1 MTTAPVAQT
10 DPRTTTVVTGA
21 STGIGRAAAVRQAR
35 AGDRVWALVRT
46 PSACADLAEL
56 ATAEGLDLRIVACDV
71 SRDDSVDAAF
81 AEILADGGRVDRLVS
96 NAGLFTSAT
105 LEAETVAEIKDVFE
119 VNYFGALRCVQKVL
133 PGMREAGGGVICAVT
148 SNSSQ
153 AILPSWTAYAGSKCA
168 LEGSLESVAHEV
180 AAFGIRIAIV
190 QPGITLTAMRG
201 KIAAR
206 PSPAA
211 YDTVLAR
218 YRTMIAAGRTES
230 MDPDDVAIAIQRI
243 LADPAPPFRTPVGA
257 DAERNIALRR
267 SIGDEE
273 WVRLFAP
280 AEDDDFYAGWS
291 ALAGVPDARTVADA
305 RLLDPSSR

>member
-1 MTTAPVAQT
+1 MMTTPTADSDT
-10 DPRTTTVVTGA
+10 MTTVVTGA
-21 STGIGRAAAVRQAR
+21 STGIGRASAVRQAR
-35 AGDRVWALVRT
+35 AGDRVWALVRR
-46 PSACADLAEL
+46 PSACEDLAAL
-56 ATAEGLDLRIVACDV
+56 AAAESLDLRIVACDV
-71 SRDDSVDAAF
+71 SQDASVDAAF
-81 AEILADGGRVDRLVS
+81 AEILADRGRVDRLVN
-96 NAGLFTSAT
+96 NAGLFTSAP
-105 LEAETVAEIKDVFE
+105 LEAETIAEIKDVFD

-133 PGMREAGGGVICAVT
+133 PGMRQAGGGVICAVT
-148 SNSSQ
+148 SNSAQ

-211 YDTVLAR
+211 YDGVLSR

-230 MDPDDVAIAIQRI
+230 MDPDDVAIAIERV
-243 LADPAPPFRTPVGA
+243 LADPASPFRTPVGA
-257 DAERNIALRR
+257 DAVRNIELRR
-267 SIGDEE
+267 FIGDER

-280 AEDDDFYAGWS
+280 AKDDDFFAQWS
-291 ALAGVPDARTVADA
+291 ELTGLPDARTLADA
-305 RLLDPSSR
+305 GLLDPSR